1 MSDDGLD
8 RATAALREE
17 TADADREALQ
27 ATRTRMLAAHRESK
41 RRRTRLLTWT
51 LPLAAAFVIG
61 TAWAATT
68 GRLVAIFPTSKT
80 APPPPTAPSAAP
92 RNPVGGPAAPL
103 PSVAPTV
110 VVTAPSASA
119 PVVESAPPPVAAT
132 STVASPP
139 VAAAPSVVASAP
151 PSASIDRVALDLARY
166 QKAHTLHFVDK
177 KYGAALAAWDAYLAA
192 SSGGGF
198 VAEARYNRAICL
210 LKLGRRDE
218 GMAALQPFADGAV
231 EGGYR
236 KAEARK
242 LLDALEADASSW

>member
-1 MSDDGLD
+1 MSDEKLD
-8 RATAALREE
+8 RAIAALRED
-17 TADADREALQ
+17 TAEADRDALR
-27 ATRTRMLAAHRESK
+27 ATRARMLAVHRDSK
-41 RRRTRLLTWT
+41 RRRTRTLTWT

-68 GRLVAIFPTSKT
+68 GRLLAIFPSSK
-80 APPPPTAPSAAP
+80 APPAPTAPAGSTSAA
-92 RNPVGGPAAPL
+92 RNPVGSGAPIAT
-103 PSVAPTV
+103 VEAPPT
-110 VVTAPSASA
+110 ASA
-119 PVVESAPPPVAAT
+119 PVVASAPPPVIAT
-132 STVASPP
+132 PTVASSPP
-139 VAAAPSVVASAP
+139 VAAAPTGVASAP
-151 PSASIDRVALDLARY
+151 PSASVDRVALDLARY

-210 LKLGRRDE
+210 LKLGRREE
-218 GMAALQPFADGAV
+218 GKAALQPFADGAV